1 MNSAHP
7 YSSSSDLLQ
16 WLLFFGLIW
25 CVWSLRGLVIVLGF
39 SAAAALHL
47 SVLGLQHCDRICREL
62 LQLQLYVVSRCM
74 PCLARLMLI
83 CIEDCAAGVRWL
95 LWCSSVFV
103 YVYSFV
109 RWWASLMVCLLSACV
124 SVCGCVF
131 ARGCACVWMT
141 SHSTGGFCHAMCS
154 CSMSR
159 SQLRQFMNSWSSWLL
174 RPLIRIETLASVLC
188 YILSS
193 ADFRSVGRRP
203 SSPKNWECVTDQ
215 EMYITGTL

>member
-25 CVWSLRGLVIVLGF
+25 CVWSLRGSVIVLGF

-47 SVLGLQHCDRICREL
+47 SVLGLQRCDRICREL

-109 RWWASLMVCLLSACV
+109 GWWASLMVCLLVCLHV
-124 SVCGCVF
+124 SLFVVVCLLVGVRVCEWQVIRQVVI
-131 ARGCACVWMT
+131 AMLCAPVR
-141 SHSTGGFCHAMCS
+141 CHAV
-154 CSMSR
+154 
-159 SQLRQFMNSWSSWLL
+159 SWGSSW
-174 RPLIRIETLASVLC
+174 TLDHHDCYVLW
-188 YILSS
+188 S
-193 ADFRSVGRRP
+193 G
-203 SSPKNWECVTDQ
+203 
-215 EMYITGTL
+215 